1 MLVQSSTVRIELE
14 IKMEMEIKTVV
25 VVGTG
30 TMGRQIGF
38 QCAVSGFQ
46 TVMYDVNEAS
56 LDGSRSSH
64 RKFAEVFVAKRGSS
78 QKTIDAA
85 IARLSYTSD
94 LGQACANVDLV
105 SESVPEDP
113 EIKREVYGLLNEHC
127 PDHTIFT
134 TNTSTLLP
142 SQFAD
147 ATGRPDRFLA
157 LHFANPVW
165 DANIGEVMPHQGTD
179 PAVFERVLDFAA
191 EIGMVPIR
199 LEKEQN
205 GYVINSLL
213 MPLLVAAQGL
223 VTNEVATHE
232 DVDRTWMVSTKMPVG
247 PFGIM
252 DLIGLETISNVL
264 EYWAEAD
271 DDNELRKNAAY
282 VKKRFLDHG
291 LLGVKTGQGYYT
303 YPGPVF
309 KDDDF
314 VQ

>member
-1 MLVQSSTVRIELE
+1 MK
-14 IKMEMEIKTVV
+14 IKKVV
-25 VVGTG
+25 VVGAG

-46 TVMYDVNEAS
+46 TVMCDAQQEALDDCREKQHEYAS
-56 LDGSRSSH
+56 L
-64 RKFAEVFVAKRGSS
+64 FVAKRGARAEN
-78 QKTIDAA
+78 IDAA
-85 IARLSYTSD
+85 VARLSYTID
-94 LGQACANVDLV
+94 LAEACRNADLV

-113 EIKREVYGLLNEHC
+113 KIKHEVYCRLNRHC
-127 PDHTIFT
+127 PDHTIFA

-142 SQFAD
+142 SQFAE
-147 ATGRPDRFLA
+147 ATGRPERFLA

-165 DANIGEVMPHQGTD
+165 DANIGEVMPHPGTD
-179 PAVFERVLDFAA
+179 PAIFQRVVDFAA

-223 VTNEVATHE
+223 VTNDVATHE

-252 DLIGLETISNVL
+252 DLIGLETIHNVL
-264 EYWAEAD
+264 AYWAEAD
-271 DDNELRKNAAY
+271 EDDELRRIANSIKT
-282 VKKRFLDHG
+282 RFVESG
-291 LLGVKTGQGYYT
+291 NLGVKTGKGYYN
-303 YPGPVF
+303 YPGPAF
-309 KDDDF
+309 AREGFLGNAKRN
-314 VQ
+314 

>member
-1 MLVQSSTVRIELE
+1 MD
-14 IKMEMEIKTVV
+14 IKKIV
-25 VVGTG
+25 VVGAG

-46 TVMYDVNEAS
+46 TLMYDVRPEA
-56 LDGSRSSH
+56 LDDCRN
-64 RKFAEVFVAKRGSS
+64 KQLEYADFFVAKKGLAAEE
-78 QKTIDAA
+78 IGPA
-85 IARLSYTSD
+85 IARLSYTTD
-94 LGQACANVDLV
+94 PAEACRDADLV

-113 EIKREVYGLLNEHC
+113 KIKGEVYRVLHRQC

-147 ATGRPDRFLA
+147 STGRPDRFLA

-165 DANIGEVMPHQGTD
+165 DANIGEVMPHPGTD
-179 PAVFERVLDFAA
+179 PEVLERVLGFAE

-223 VTNEVATHE
+223 VTNEVTTHE
-232 DVDRTWMVSTKMPVG
+232 NVDRTWMVSTKMPVG

-252 DLIGLETISNVL
+252 DLIGLETIHNVL
-264 EYWAEAD
+264 AYWAET
-271 DDNELRKNAAY
+271 DNDEELHRHAAFM
-282 VKKRFLDHG
+282 KDRFVDRG
-291 LLGVKTGQGYYT
+291 NLGVKTGRGFYS
-303 YPGPVF
+303 YPNPAFSQEGF
-309 KDDDF
+309 LA
-314 VQ
+314 

>member
-1 MLVQSSTVRIELE
+1 MK
-14 IKMEMEIKTVV
+14 IKKIV
-25 VVGTG
+25 VVGAG

-46 TVMYDVNEAS
+46 TVMYDVQQEA
-56 LDGSRSSH
+56 LDDCKNKQLR
-64 RKFAEVFVAKRGSS
+64 FAGLFVAKRGSNAED
-78 QKTIDAA
+78 IDAA
-85 IARLSYTSD
+85 VARLSYTTD
-94 LGQACANVDLV
+94 LAEACRNADLV

-113 EIKREVYGLLNEHC
+113 EMKRQVYGELNRHC
-127 PDHTIFT
+127 PELTIFT

-165 DANIGEVMPHQGTD
+165 DANIGEVMPHPGTD
-179 PAVFERVLDFAA
+179 PEVFERVLEFAA

-223 VTNEVATHE
+223 VTKGVASHE

-252 DLIGLETISNVL
+252 DLIGLETIFNVL
-264 EYWAEAD
+264 EYWAKAD
-271 DDNELRKNAAY
+271 GNEDLRKHADYIKN
-282 VKKRFLDHG
+282 RFIESRN
-291 LLGVKTGQGYYT
+291 LGVKTGKGYYS
-303 YPGPVF
+303 YPGPAF
-309 KDDDF
+309 AKDGF
-314 VQ
+314 LG

>member
-1 MLVQSSTVRIELE
+1 MK
-14 IKMEMEIKTVV
+14 IKKVV
-25 VVGTG
+25 VVGAG

-46 TVMYDVNEAS
+46 TVMYDLQREA
-56 LDGSRSSH
+56 LDGCR
-64 RKFAEVFVAKRGSS
+64 RKQLDFAGMFVAKRGS
-78 QKTIDAA
+78 QQEGIDAA
-85 IARLSYTSD
+85 VARLSYTTD
-94 LGQACANVDLV
+94 LAEACRSADLV

-113 EIKREVYGLLNEHC
+113 EIKSAVYRELNRHC
-127 PDHTIFT
+127 PEITIFT

-147 ATGRPDRFLA
+147 ATGRPGRFLA

-165 DANIGEVMPHQGTD
+165 DANIGEVMQHPRTD
-179 PAVFERVLDFAA
+179 PEVFERVLEFAA

-223 VTNEVATHE
+223 VTNEVASHE

-252 DLIGLETISNVL
+252 DLIGLETIFNVL

-271 DDNELRKNAAY
+271 GDEDLRKHADYIKN
-282 VKKRFLDHG
+282 RFIESG
-291 LLGVKTGQGYYT
+291 NLGVKTGKGYYS
-303 YPGPVF
+303 YPGPAF
-309 KDDDF
+309 AKDGF
-314 VQ
+314 LG

>member
-1 MLVQSSTVRIELE
+1 
-14 IKMEMEIKTVV
+14 MEIKKVV
-25 VVGTG
+25 VVGAG

-38 QCAVSGFQ
+38 QCAVSGFE
-46 TVMYDVNEAS
+46 TVMYDGQQDA
-56 LDGSRSSH
+56 LDDC
-64 RKFAEVFVAKRGSS
+64 RKKHLEYGGRFVAKRGFCAED
-78 QKTIDAA
+78 IEDAV
-85 IARLSYTSD
+85 ARLYYTTD
-94 LGQACANVDLV
+94 LAEACRNADLV

-113 EIKREVYGLLNEHC
+113 VIKHEVYGRLNRRC
-127 PDHTIFT
+127 PDHTVFT

-165 DANIGEVMPHQGTD
+165 DANIAEVMPHPGTD
-179 PAVFERVLDFAA
+179 PAVFQRVLDFAA

-223 VTNEVATHE
+223 VTNEVAAPE

-252 DLIGLETISNVL
+252 DLIGLETIHNVL
-264 EYWAEAD
+264 AYWAAAD
-271 DDNELRKNAAY
+271 EDEELQKHADFI
-282 VKKRFLDHG
+282 KSRFVDRG
-291 LLGVKTGQGYYT
+291 DLGVKTGRGFYT
-303 YPGPVF
+303 YPGPAF
-309 KDDDF
+309 AKEGF
-314 VQ
+314 LG